1 MIRTRPLYLNTGKVP
16 VTVIRSP
23 AGTWIGGRYTR
34 GTPEEVEIQAN
45 IQPMPRGIDTKLKP
59 EGDTTKL
66 AFMVF
71 TNELVRQK
79 REGDTGYDADIILWE
94 GDELEVMEVARY
106 NMGPLSHYEAYCVRK
121 EVS

>member
-1 MIRTRPLYLNTGKVP
+1 MIRTRPLYINTGKVP
-16 VTVIRSP
+16 VTIIRS
-23 AGTWIGGRYTR
+23 AEGSWTGGRYTKA
-34 GTPEEVEIQAN
+34 TPVEVEIEAN
-45 IQPMPRGIDTKLKP
+45 VQPVPRGIDTRLKP

-71 TNELVRQK
+71 TNDPIRQK
-79 REGDTGYDADIILWE
+79 REGDGGYDADIVLWD

-106 NMGPLSHYEAYCVRK
+106 QMGVLDHYEAYCVRK